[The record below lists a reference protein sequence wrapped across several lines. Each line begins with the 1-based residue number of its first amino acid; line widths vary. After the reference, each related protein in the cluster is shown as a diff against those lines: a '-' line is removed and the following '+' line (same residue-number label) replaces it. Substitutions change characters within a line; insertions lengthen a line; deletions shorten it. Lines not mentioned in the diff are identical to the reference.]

1 MPCAHASAPNC
12 SSPTDPFPVSEDF
25 KGERIA
31 LDDINMHIVIP
42 DDYQH
47 VIRSLDCF
55 SLLDGLQVSIYHDA
69 QKNPNVLA
77 QRFRDADALVL
88 TRERTSIGA
97 QLLTQLP
104 RLKLISQTGK
114 TGVHIDLDACTAQG
128 VAVMEGRGSPIAP
141 AELTWTL
148 ILNARRQLIP
158 AIQGLYAGH
167 WQTNLGER
175 LYGQTLGIWGYGR
188 IGQRLARYAQAF
200 DMSVLV
206 WGSETAR
213 DAAVRD
219 GHRAAGCKQAFFSD
233 VDVLSL
239 NLRLTESTRHVVTVD
254 DLLQMKP
261 SALLVNT
268 SRAELLAPGALLQA
282 LSSGRPGYAALDV
295 LDDEPILDQA
305 HPLLNHPRVLC
316 TPHLGYVEKHSYELY
331 FGDAFANVQAFFR
344 GDPCQLVKPAA
355 MQ

>member
-1 MPCAHASAPNC
+1 
-12 SSPTDPFPVSEDF
+12 
-25 KGERIA
+25 
-31 LDDINMHIVIP
+31 MHIVIP

-55 SLLDGLQVSIYHDA
+55 SLLDGHQVSVYHDTA
-69 QKNPNVLA
+69 KNLDLLV

-88 TRERTSIGA
+88 TRERTCISAALLA
-97 QLLTQLP
+97 QLP
-104 RLKLISQTGK
+104 KLKLISQTGK
-114 TGVHIDLDACTAQG
+114 AGAHIDLDACSAQG
-128 VAVMEGRGSPIAP
+128 VSVMEGRGSPIAP
-141 AELTWTL
+141 AELTWAL

-167 WQTNLGER
+167 WQTNIGER

-200 DMSVLV
+200 DMSVMV
-206 WGSETAR
+206 WGSETSR
-213 DAAVRD
+213 DAAVHD
-219 GHRAAGCKQAFFSD
+219 GHRAASCKQAFFSE

-239 NLRLTESTRHVVTVD
+239 NLRLTESTWHVVTLE
-254 DLLQMKP
+254 DLMQMKP

-268 SRAELLAPGALLQA
+268 SRAELFAPGALLEA

-295 LDDEPILDQA
+295 LDDEPILDLA

-344 GDPCQLVKPAA
+344 GDPCQLVKPAI
-355 MQ
+355 MHQRPTDPVTT

>member
-1 MPCAHASAPNC
+1 
-12 SSPTDPFPVSEDF
+12 
-25 KGERIA
+25 
-31 LDDINMHIVIP
+31 MHIVIP

-55 SLLDGLQVSIYHDA
+55 SLLAGHQVSVYHDA
-69 QKNPNVLA
+69 AKSLNLLA

-104 RLKLISQTGK
+104 KLKLISQTGK
-114 TGVHIDLDACTAQG
+114 AGAHLDLDACSARG

-141 AELTWTL
+141 AELTWAL

-158 AIQGLYAGH
+158 AIQSLYAGH

-188 IGQRLARYAQAF
+188 IGQRLARYAHAF

-213 DAAVRD
+213 DAAARD
-219 GHRAAGCKQAFFSD
+219 GHRAAGSKQAFFSD

-268 SRAELLAPGALLQA
+268 SRAELLAPGALLEA
-282 LSSGRPGYAALDV
+282 LSSGRPGYAALDA
-295 LDDEPILDQA
+295 LDDEPIMDQA
-305 HPLLNHPRVLC
+305 HPLLNHPRILC

-344 GDPCQLVKPAA
+344 GDPCHLVNPAA
-355 MQ
+355 AQ